1 MVGVPALLIAPQ
13 LSGAEIAE
21 VQRALLKGSHAIVI
35 MQATAELRESAG
47 ISEWSMI
54 LARVILTTGKYAEAN
69 AAVKEAIAKDARRI
83 QLRWLAREIAL
94 ALGRRKPW
102 EGATGGKAQRVRSKL
117 ATAPRRP
124 ERRARKA

>member
-1 MVGVPALLIAPQ
+1 M
-13 LSGAEIAE
+13 SGAEIAE
-21 VQRALLKGSHAIVI
+21 VQRALLKGSHASVI

-83 QLRWLAREIAL
+83 RLRWLAREIAL

-102 EGATGGKAQRVRSKL
+102 EGATGGKAQWVRSKL